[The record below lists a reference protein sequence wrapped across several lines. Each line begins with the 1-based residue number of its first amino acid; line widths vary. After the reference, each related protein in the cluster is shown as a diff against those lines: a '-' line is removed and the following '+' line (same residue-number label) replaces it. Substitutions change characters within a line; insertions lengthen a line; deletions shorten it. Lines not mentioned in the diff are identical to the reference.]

1 MSMMMMM
8 MKALHAASG
17 VAMVGIGLLVLTTNL
32 HGHFADMCA
41 LNVRWSL
48 ESCKCDRKLL
58 QYWQRK
64 AALLLLSSE

>member
-41 LNVRWSL
+41 LNVR
-48 ESCKCDRKLL
+48 
-58 QYWQRK
+58 
-64 AALLLLSSE
+64 